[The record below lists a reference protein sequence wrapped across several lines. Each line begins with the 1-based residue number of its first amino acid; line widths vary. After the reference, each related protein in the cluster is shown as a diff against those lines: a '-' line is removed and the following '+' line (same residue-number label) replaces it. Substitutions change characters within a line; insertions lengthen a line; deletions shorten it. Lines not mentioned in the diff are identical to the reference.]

1 MSDNWIVQTLNNVL
15 KFWNGALEIIWS
27 LLTES
32 PETFRGGDV
41 WRVVVSI
48 SGGLQAIAY
57 SLLILFFSFGIF
69 NSATSFRDFRRPET
83 SMRYFIHFLAAKT
96 AITYATDILVG
107 IFKICGGII
116 NEAGSSLGAVTEQ
129 LMLPS
134 EIVTA
139 IEDVGFLA
147 SIPLMIVAL
156 LGYIL
161 ITVLGVKLILTVYS
175 RFFRLY
181 MYTALAPVPLS
192 AFGGDVTNS
201 IGKAFIK
208 SYVGVCL
215 EGAVIVLACVIYN
228 AYAGSGTL
236 TLNDPDAETITIV
249 LAYLTETVFNLL
261 VLVGLV
267 SGSDRIV
274 REMTSL

>member
-15 KFWNGALEIIWS
+15 KFWNGSLEMIWE

-32 PETFRGGDV
+32 PETFRGGDI
-41 WRVVVSI
+41 WRVVVRI

-57 SLLILFFSFGIF
+57 SLLILFFAFGVF
-69 NSATSFRDFRRPET
+69 KSATSFRDFRRPET
-83 SMRYFIHFLAAKT
+83 SMRYFLHFLAAKT

-116 NEAGSSLGAVTEQ
+116 SEAGSSLGAVTQQ

-161 ITVLGVKLILTVYS
+161 ITVLGAKLLLTVYS

-192 AFGGDVTNS
+192 AFGGDVTNNV
-201 IGKAFIK
+201 GKAFIK
-208 SYVGVCL
+208 SYIGVCL
-215 EGAVIVLACVIYN
+215 EGAVIVLACIIYN
-228 AYAGSGTL
+228 AYAASGTL
-236 TLNDPDAETITIV
+236 AFTDPDAETITIV

>member
-1 MSDNWIVQTLNNVL
+1 MSDNWIVQTLDNVL
-15 KFWNGALEIIWS
+15 KFWNKALEIIWG

-32 PETFRGGDV
+32 PETFRGGEI
-41 WRVVVSI
+41 WNVVVRI

-57 SLLILFFSFGIF
+57 SLLILFFAFGIF
-69 NSATSFRDFRRPET
+69 KSATSFRDFRRPET
-83 SMRYFIHFLAAKT
+83 SMRYFIHFLSAKI

-116 NEAGSSLGAVTEQ
+116 SEAGSSLGGVTEQ
-129 LMLPS
+129 LMLPTD
-134 EIVTA
+134 IAAA

-161 ITVLGVKLILTVYS
+161 ITVLGAKLILTVYS

-192 AFGGDVTNS
+192 AFGGEVTNS
-201 IGKAFIK
+201 MGKAFIK

-228 AYAGSGTL
+228 AYASSGAL
-236 TLNDPDAETITIV
+236 GFAEPDAETITIV
-249 LAYLTETVFNLL
+249 LVYLTETIFNLL